1 MAEEREQRQL
11 KLIEEFAALAAGAR
25 VECWLQ
31 GGWALDFLLG
41 RITRP
46 HQDIDLFIWAADAPR
61 LLGVLRQ
68 HGYEEI
74 GGPPRNSS
82 ATSLRSERSSTSR
95 CLSAATWAS

>member
-1 MAEEREQRQL
+1 
-11 KLIEEFAALAAGAR
+11 
-25 VECWLQ
+25 
-31 GGWALDFLLG
+31 
-41 RITRP
+41 
-46 HQDIDLFIWAADAPR
+46 
-61 LLGVLRQ
+61 VLRQ